1 MLTRRRAAGFTL
13 VELIITMAVLAVLAA
28 LAVPT
33 FGAWINNA
41 RVRSAAEAL
50 QNGIRVAQAEALTR
64 SQQTVFVLTNDEPA
78 WNSTPVDDGAN
89 WAVHA
94 QPRANS
100 AEDAADASND
110 THPFIEG
117 GTQASAAGV
126 SITGPG
132 LLCFNASG
140 RITTSTSTTV
150 PNAGAVTCADTFPIT
165 YEVKHGTT
173 VDRTYRVLVSV
184 GGRIRMC
191 DAGKTLSSD
200 NPDGCP

>member
-1 MLTRRRAAGFTL
+1 MLTRQQAAGFTL
-13 VELIITMAVLAVLAA
+13 IELLVTLVVLALLVT

-33 FGAWINNA
+33 FGTWVNNA

-50 QNGIRVAQAEALTR
+50 QNGLRVTQAEAAAR
-64 SQQTVFVLTNDEPA
+64 GQQTVLVLTSDSPA
-78 WNSTPVDDGAN
+78 WNSTPVANGRN
-89 WAVHA
+89 WAAHA

-100 AEDAADASND
+100 AEAVATASAT

-117 GTQASAAGV
+117 GTLASASGV

-132 LLCFNASG
+132 LVCFNANG
-140 RITTSTSTTV
+140 RITTTTAVAV
-150 PNAGAVTCADTFPIT
+150 PNAGSVTCASAPIT

-173 VDRTYRVLVSV
+173 VDRTYRILVSV

-191 DAGKTLSSD
+191 DAGKTLSSS
-200 NPDGCP
+200 NPDGCPS

>member
-1 MLTRRRAAGFTL
+1 MLTQQQAAGFTL
-13 VELIITMAVLAVLAA
+13 IELLVTLVVLALLVT

-33 FGAWINNA
+33 FGTWVNNA

-50 QNGIRVAQAEALTR
+50 QNGLRVAQAEAAAR
-64 SQQTVFVLTNDEPA
+64 GQQTVLVLTSDAPA
-78 WNSTPVDDGAN
+78 WNSTPVANGRN

-100 AEDAADASND
+100 AEAVATASAT

-117 GTQASAAGV
+117 GTLASASGV

-132 LLCFNASG
+132 LVCFNANG
-140 RITTSTSTTV
+140 RIATGTAVAV
-150 PNAGAVTCADTFPIT
+150 PNAGSVTCATAPIT

-173 VDRTYRVLVSV
+173 VDRTYRILVSV

-191 DAGKTLSSD
+191 DAGKTLSSS
-200 NPDGCP
+200 NPDGCPS